1 MAKRR
6 IRRTVRLVLHIPTD
20 VHQRLRT
27 LAAEADQTAPRY
39 ARDVLM
45 RQVGDLDN
53 SPSLPRRVTPD
64 DLTRPRD
71 EAMARLLAQLRSPGA
86 QRTRGR
92 SVGGAWEWSDPET
105 RVKIDALQND
115 ETHPLHGRYALRG
128 GPRMLSD
135 EQVEPKWRARA
146 AAVQVTYGHAVA
158 DLDWR
163 ASRVVAYRGFTSEYV
178 TTIAGVIATMLQD
191 QLVGFAKRLT
201 AALPGTSVM
210 SALDV
215 LALLDSQ
222 IAWGG
227 AFDVLRGVLLQQVTT
242 TNRTL
247 TWLGLF
253 IDRRRREKRP
263 DPFAFSAFE
272 TAAWFVANHPNNEL
286 VPDDVLTGLVYGGWH
301 KELFATFRSSTPWAY
316 VWDAIR
322 REARRRAGSALTD
335 PAVRRFLLETFL
347 GPRRREMR

>member
-1 MAKRR
+1 
-6 IRRTVRLVLHIPTD
+6 
-20 VHQRLRT
+20 
-27 LAAEADQTAPRY
+27 
-39 ARDVLM
+39 
-45 RQVGDLDN
+45 
-53 SPSLPRRVTPD
+53 
-64 DLTRPRD
+64 
-71 EAMARLLAQLRSPGA
+71 
-86 QRTRGR
+86 
-92 SVGGAWEWSDPET
+92 
-105 RVKIDALQND
+105 
-115 ETHPLHGRYALRG
+115 
-128 GPRMLSD
+128 MLSD
-135 EQVEPKWRARA
+135 EEVEPKWQARA
-146 AAVQVTYGHAVA
+146 TAFQVTYGHAVA

-163 ASRVVAYRGFTSEYV
+163 ASRVVAYRWFTSEYV
-178 TTIAGVIATMLQD
+178 TTIAGVIATTLQD
-191 QLVGFAKRLT
+191 QLLGFAKRLT

-215 LALLDSQ
+215 VALLDSQ

-253 IDRRRREKRP
+253 TDRHRREKRP
-263 DPFAFSAFE
+263 DPFAFCAFE
-272 TAAWFVANHPNNEL
+272 TAAWFVANHPNNQL

-301 KELFATFRSSTPWAY
+301 KDLLATFRSSTPWAY

-347 GPRRREMR
+347 GPRHREVP